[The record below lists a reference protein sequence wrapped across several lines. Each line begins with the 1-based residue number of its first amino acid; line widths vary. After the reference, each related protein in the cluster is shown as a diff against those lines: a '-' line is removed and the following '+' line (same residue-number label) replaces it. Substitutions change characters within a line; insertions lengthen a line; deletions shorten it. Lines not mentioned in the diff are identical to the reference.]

1 MHDATAR
8 GCGHATACPYTLAN
22 AHYKNKHRPGGARA
36 AWAMALVWSEPEDG
50 SGLVTLGGVGAT
62 VE

>member
-1 MHDATAR
+1 MMQLLGDADMPRHVPT
-8 GCGHATACPYTLAN
+8 PLQMLII
-22 AHYKNKHRPGGARA
+22 KKHRPGGARA

-50 SGLVTLGGVGAT
+50 SGVVTLGGVGAT